1 MTPDSPS
8 PRSPLKPMEFLA
20 LAVLLEAPLHGYG
33 IVQQIE
39 ARTGGRVQLR
49 PGDVYRVI
57 YRLEERG
64 LLQKGEPDLLLK
76 ENRPAGDG
84 DRAVEDASARQHE
97 RRTYY
102 AITEAGRTLVHAE
115 AEMLAE
121 VSAGVVASATA
132 RGAGR

>member
-1 MTPDSPS
+1 MTAAAAFS
-8 PRSPLKPMEFLA
+8 RSPLKPVEFLA
-20 LAVLLEAPLHGYG
+20 LAVLVDEPLHGYG

-64 LLQKGEPDLLLK
+64 LLRKDDGFTAG
-76 ENRPAGDG
+76 AGDG
-84 DRAVEDASARQHE
+84 APEDASARQLE
-97 RRTYY
+97 RRSYY
-102 AITEAGRTLVHAE
+102 AITEAGRTLVRDE

-121 VSAGVVASATA
+121 VSAAVVSSS
-132 RGAGR
+132 AGRGSGR

>member
-8 PRSPLKPMEFLA
+8 PRSPLKPVEFLA
-20 LAVLLEAPLHGYG
+20 LAVLLDEPLHGYG
-33 IVQQIE
+33 IVQRIE

-64 LLQKGEPDLLLK
+64 LLRKDDGF
-76 ENRPAGDG
+76 AGDQG
-84 DRAVEDASARQHE
+84 DGVPEEASARQLE

-102 AITEAGRTLVHAE
+102 AITEAGRALVRDE
-115 AEMLAE
+115 AEMLAQ
-121 VSAGVVASATA
+121 VSAAVVSSAA
-132 RGAGR
+132 GRGAGR